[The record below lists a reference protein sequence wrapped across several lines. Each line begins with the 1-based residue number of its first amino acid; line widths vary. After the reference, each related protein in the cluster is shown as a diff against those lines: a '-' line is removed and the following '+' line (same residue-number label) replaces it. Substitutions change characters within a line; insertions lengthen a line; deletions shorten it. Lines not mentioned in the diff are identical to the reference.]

1 MTKRQTPPGRKSKLD
16 VVVVKPL
23 GPHHCARCL
32 GSVHAEKT
40 SSRGASNS
48 RTPMIERAS
57 VSRSTLFFVAMLVL
71 LFTVLGI
78 LGLQLFQI
86 DVEAV
91 ETLVEKAAVVFQP
104 FVDAF
109 ERLRLDAAGPPLRR
123 AAAGDQAGAF
133 QHLEMLR
140 NRRKAHGEGFC
151 QLRYR
156 GLAQSQ
162 ARQDGAPG
170 GVGKS

>member
-23 GPHHCARCL
+23 GPHHCARCF

-57 VSRSTLFFVAMLVL
+57 VSRSTLFFAAMLVL
-71 LFTVLGI
+71 LFTAFGI
-78 LGLQLFQI
+78 HGLELFQI

-91 ETLVEKAAVVFQP
+91 ETLVEEAAVVFQP

-109 ERLRLDAAGPPLRR
+109 
-123 AAAGDQAGAF
+123 
-133 QHLEMLR
+133 
-140 NRRKAHGEGFC
+140 
-151 QLRYR
+151 
-156 GLAQSQ
+156 
-162 ARQDGAPG
+162 
-170 GVGKS
+170 